1 MHITPILSLGRNSSY
16 TILTIQVALLNIR
29 TKSPS
34 VCSNQSRSEAI
45 QKNKAKQP
53 IRNKEKNR
61 LNNVWDT
68 LGIKH
73 KQKTNTKKLDN
84 SVTNKQD
91 NYNVWQGFKRPTKNS
106 KASNTNNKFPA
117 WNKHKS
123 RNKHWSRNKHR
134 SRKKYWAW
142 NKHKSRNTYWRNNI
156 GHETNIGHDSNKYHG
171 TNINHGNNNY
181 HGTNN
186 NHDGNHINHGNSL
199 TSQNNNDYGHNNEH
213 RVQENDINTARYDH
227 HQNNKAETAQP
238 KVIGVTRLIIIIQ
251 ECIKPIRVMLT
262 AITSM
267 ITKNHQWRTEQGIN
281 KELLRSRMSDVLK
294 PEFDDFE
301 LPKMATGCYNIDE
314 AEKMLR
320 NSMAY
325 KEKNHVKDLIRDYEP
340 PEVLDKYLA
349 GGLVG
354 QAKDGSTLRV
364 ELYGR
369 LDMRGIMNS
378 VKKSDLEKTK
388 ILHCEANIEDWKKR
402 SEQTGTRIDG
412 LTVIF
417 DMEGVGRHM
426 LWTPGI
432 QMYLHM
438 VKILED
444 NYPEMLKRLLV
455 INGNYQETLKKYI
468 DDEYLPMCY
477 GGTLTDPDGNPRCT
491 TKICQGGTVPEE
503 YYTLN
508 TDYIERMENATIP
521 KGDKLSKEY
530 IVDISGSALRWE
542 FMTQNHDIE
551 FGVFYK
557 QDSKKEAVKSLSKV
571 NSHTITED
579 GFLTCDKTGV
589 FK

>member
-1 MHITPILSLGRNSSY
+1 M
-16 TILTIQVALLNIR
+16 
-29 TKSPS
+29 
-34 VCSNQSRSEAI
+34 
-45 QKNKAKQP
+45 
-53 IRNKEKNR
+53 
-61 LNNVWDT
+61 
-68 LGIKH
+68 
-73 KQKTNTKKLDN
+73 TN
-84 SVTNKQD
+84 
-91 NYNVWQGFKRPTKNS
+91 P
-106 KASNTNNKFPA
+106 
-117 WNKHKS
+117 
-123 RNKHWSRNKHR
+123 
-134 SRKKYWAW
+134 
-142 NKHKSRNTYWRNNI
+142 
-156 GHETNIGHDSNKYHG
+156 
-171 TNINHGNNNY
+171 
-181 HGTNN
+181 
-186 NHDGNHINHGNSL
+186 
-199 TSQNNNDYGHNNEH
+199 
-213 RVQENDINTARYDH
+213 
-227 HQNNKAETAQP
+227 KAEFIS
-238 KVIGVTRLIIIIQ
+238 V
-251 ECIKPIRVMLT
+251 
-262 AITSM
+262 
-267 ITKNHQWRTEQGIN
+267 
-281 KELLRSRMSDVLK
+281 LRSRMSDVLK

-301 LPKMATGCYNIDE
+301 LQKWLQARCYNIDE

-325 KEKNHVKDLIRDYEP
+325 KENNHVKDLIRDYKP

-402 SEQTGTRIDG
+402 TEQTGTRIDG

-455 INGNYQETLKKYI
+455 INAPGIFPILYKLCKPLISKDTKNKIEIIGGNYQETLKKYI

-477 GGTLTDPDGNPRCT
+477 GGTLTDPDGNPRCAS
-491 TKICQGGTVPEE
+491 KICQGGTVPEE

-508 TDYIERMENATIP
+508 TDYIDRMEKANIP

-530 IVDISGSALRWE
+530 IVDIPGSALRWE

-557 QDSKKEAVKSLSKV
+557 QDCKKEAVKSLSKV

-589 FK
+589 YEIVFSNVSWFSDKIIYYTIEVLTP